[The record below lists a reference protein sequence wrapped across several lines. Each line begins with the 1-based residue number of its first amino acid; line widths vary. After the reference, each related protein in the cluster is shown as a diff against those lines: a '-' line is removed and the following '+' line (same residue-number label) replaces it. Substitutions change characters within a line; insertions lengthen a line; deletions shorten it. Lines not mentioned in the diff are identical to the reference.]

1 MDPQLPDDVITDILE
16 RVPDSISLFRCSV
29 VCKQW
34 RRLVDDPVFLRRR
47 RWPESTSQSSLL
59 GFFVQRHRT
68 NFSAQSNINS
78 PNLSPAFVPA
88 PPGDSV
94 LGPGRRL
101 LSSFVRDDAR
111 ILDKAKPL
119 AARGG
124 LVLVRVAPRSSEKN
138 NILRLSVCNLLTGK
152 LERLPTLDASLL
164 DGNGVRGYGLIVA
177 SDYNDDDD
185 APQHQRLAHGYSTLF
200 QVLLIGF
207 GQDGHLYL
215 FRFSSAVA
223 GSRRW
228 CTYDCKRLTRGE
240 LYGCSNA
247 AIANGTA
254 RWLFRGNTPTTSSS
268 CFYTLDV
275 SVNTG
280 HISATIIPLEQLPHG
295 IRHDWAN
302 FWLCTVD
309 AKPTLLCLLWNQ
321 QLRIW
326 SQVCQDGALAWHLTR
341 FIHLDTAE
349 WFSLACV
356 GENSGTV
363 LALSCF
369 ETRYAYVVDLQSGSA
384 TKMQGWTSSFN
395 DRTAVPFEIN
405 WPMFFMSR
413 LGVQI

>member
-1 MDPQLPDDVITDILE
+1 MLQVKMDHELLPDDVVTDILE

-29 VCKQW
+29 VCKHW
-34 RRLVDDPVFLRRR
+34 RRLVADPVFLRRR
-47 RWPESTSQSSLL
+47 RWSESFSQSSLL

-68 NFSAQSNINS
+68 NFSAQRNISSS

-88 PPGDSV
+88 SPGGDSV

-138 NILRLSVCNLLTGK
+138 NILRLSVCNLLTGR

-164 DGNGVRGYGLIVA
+164 DEIGVRGYGLIAA

-185 APQHQRLAHGYSTLF
+185 AARHHERLAHGYSTLF

-228 CTYDCKRLTRGE
+228 CTYDCKR
-240 LYGCSNA
+240 
-247 AIANGTA
+247 
-254 RWLFRGNTPTTSSS
+254 PT
-268 CFYTLDV
+268 
-275 SVNTG
+275 G
-280 HISATIIPLEQLPHG
+280 G
-295 IRHDWAN
+295 
-302 FWLCTVD
+302 
-309 AKPTLLCLLWNQ
+309 
-321 QLRIW
+321 
-326 SQVCQDGALAWHLTR
+326 VCQDGALAWHLTR
-341 FIHLDTAE
+341 FIQLNPGK
-349 WFSLACV
+349 WLSPVCV
-356 GENSGTV
+356 AENSGTV
-363 LALSCF
+363 LALCRLNP
-369 ETRYAYVVDLQSGSA
+369 EYAYVVDLQSGSA

-395 DRTAVPFEIN
+395 YRTAVPFEIN

-413 LGVQI
+413 LGVHI